1 MYRRVHIFKINRQIY
16 YLNKQKLEN
25 KHLYSITNVYCRIAD
40 LKTDDDLPL
49 RTDFNIIAFEVYYFI
64 DNWNIIVLRIKFSGG
79 RSAAA
84 DSVVADRFRIR
95 NLQIL

>member
-40 LKTDDDLPL
+40 LHT
-49 RTDFNIIAFEVYYFI
+49 
-64 DNWNIIVLRIKFSGG
+64 G
-79 RSAAA
+79 
-84 DSVVADRFRIR
+84 
-95 NLQIL
+95 